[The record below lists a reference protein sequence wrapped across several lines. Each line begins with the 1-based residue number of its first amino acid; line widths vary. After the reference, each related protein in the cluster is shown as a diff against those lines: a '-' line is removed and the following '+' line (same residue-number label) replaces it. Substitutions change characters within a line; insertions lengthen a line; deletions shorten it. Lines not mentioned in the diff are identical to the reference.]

1 MLTHIFNKKTFFL
14 SLLTTVTLAEYR
26 VYQYMVSPRFQRR
39 TPSSIIV
46 TSTLDPSSYVSY
58 HGGQEALRINLLKTW
73 TCKGHTG
80 GKSVCDDPMAK
91 LLLDET
97 QKEAN

>member
-1 MLTHIFNKKTFFL
+1 MLTLTFNKKLLLF
-14 SLLTTVTLAEYR
+14 SLLSFSALAEYR

-46 TSTLDPSSYVSY
+46 TSTLDPSSYLSY
-58 HGGQEALRINLLKTW
+58 HGGQDALRINLLKTW
-73 TCKGHTG
+73 MCKGHTG

-91 LLLDET
+91 LLLDENK
-97 QKEAN
+97 QGQ